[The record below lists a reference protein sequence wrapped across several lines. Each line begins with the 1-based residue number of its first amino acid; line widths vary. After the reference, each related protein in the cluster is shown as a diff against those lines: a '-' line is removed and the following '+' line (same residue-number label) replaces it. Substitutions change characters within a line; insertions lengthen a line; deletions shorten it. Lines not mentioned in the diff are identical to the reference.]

1 MWHRTNRRDEDA
13 AADAYHARR
22 NSGYATR
29 IPRNT
34 HHVAPLTIGTISGLN
49 ADFLCAA
56 EAMCVRAFFR
66 FEKVSRPSHDTC
78 PCGLATAVLMASLLS
93 LIEVKCRRVLLAWL
107 SASQA
112 SELTKQR
119 ARVFSMRHK
128 TGEGY
133 DTPKKTTGF
142 RFIFARSRMSHAA
155 TTGCANCTATS
166 ARFHSRL
173 QRFCAS
179 VGHPACMADLAKH
192 YLLMKSAKPGVGH
205 PGNPSSSQ
213 QQGRRLFP
221 GLKIA
226 VRAGGPCRARWSRQR
241 FALHKMCC
249 IPQSVRAAAQRTARW
264 LG

>member
-1 MWHRTNRRDEDA
+1 M
-13 AADAYHARR
+13 
-22 NSGYATR
+22 
-29 IPRNT
+29 
-34 HHVAPLTIGTISGLN
+34 PLSST
-49 ADFLCAA
+49 
-56 EAMCVRAFFR
+56 
-66 FEKVSRPSHDTC
+66 
-78 PCGLATAVLMASLLS
+78 TAVCSLALLMVAVITNCVAGCVWWVPVVTPS
-93 LIEVKCRRVLLAWL
+93 RRRGRDQ
-107 SASQA
+107 SSIPQ
-112 SELTKQR
+112 
-119 ARVFSMRHK
+119 
-128 TGEGY
+128 Y
-133 DTPKKTTGF
+133 
-142 RFIFARSRMSHAA
+142 RMSHAA

-179 VGHPACMADLAKH
+179 VGHPACMAALAKH

-205 PGNPSSSQ
+205 PGDPGSSQ